1 MTVYYTLSQAAAAT
15 GKHKS
20 TILRALQADK
30 VPSTKDVHGGYKI
43 DAERLHAIYPRVAQP
58 VAEPLRNDSAPVAN
72 ATESSA
78 TSRNVAAPLH
88 NVAAPLHNVAEPLR
102 TGAEQETLEALSE
115 QHAGQVDDLRS
126 TIADL
131 QARLDAAEVDRRQL
145 EADRRLAGEN
155 STRQIDQL
163 SQLLAMKEKA
173 MQTMQLEHQQ
183 PESNPGIFARIFA

>member
-1 MTVYYTLSQAAAAT
+1 MMVYYTLTQAAAAT

-30 VPSTKDVHGGYKI
+30 ISSTKDVHGGYKI
-43 DAERLHAIYPRVAQP
+43 EAEGLHAIYPRVAQP
-58 VAEPLRNDSAPVAN
+58 VAEPLRTDSAPVAN

-78 TSRNVAAPLH
+78 TSRND
-88 NVAAPLHNVAEPLR
+88 AAPLHNVAEPLR
-102 TGAEQETLEALSE
+102 TSAEQEKLEALNE
-115 QHAGQVDDLRS
+115 QQAGQVEDLRS

-131 QARLDAAEVDRRQL
+131 QARLDAAEADRRQL

-183 PESNPGIFARIFA
+183 PETDRGWLGRLFQA

>member
-1 MTVYYTLSQAAAAT
+1 MTIYYTLSQAAVAT

-20 TILRALQADK
+20 TILRALQAEK
-30 VPSTKDVHGGYKI
+30 VPSTKDAHGGYKI
-43 DAERLHAIYPRVAQP
+43 DAEGLHAIYPRVAHPP
-58 VAEPLRNDSAPVAN
+58 VAEPLRTDSAPVAN
-72 ATESSA
+72 ATENSA
-78 TSRNVAAPLH
+78 MSRND
-88 NVAAPLHNVAEPLR
+88 AAPLHNVAEPLR
-102 TGAEQETLEALSE
+102 SAELEKLEALNE
-115 QHAGQVDDLRS
+115 QQAGQVDDLRS

-131 QARLDAAEVDRRQL
+131 QARLDAAESDRRQL

-183 PESNPGIFARIFA
+183 PESKPGIFARIFA

>member
-1 MTVYYTLSQAAAAT
+1 MCIRDSYYTLKQASVAT

-20 TILRALQADK
+20 TILRALQAEK

-78 TSRNVAAPLH
+78 TSRNVAAPL
-88 NVAAPLHNVAEPLR
+88 R
-102 TGAEQETLEALSE
+102 TGAELETLEALSE

-183 PESNPGIFARIFA
+183 PESKPGIFARIFA